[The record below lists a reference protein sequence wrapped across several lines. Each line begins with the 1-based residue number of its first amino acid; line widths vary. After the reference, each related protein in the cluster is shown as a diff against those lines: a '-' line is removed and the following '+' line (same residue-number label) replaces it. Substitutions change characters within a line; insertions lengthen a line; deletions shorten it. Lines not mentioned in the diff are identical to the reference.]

1 MWYYDLRN
9 SIYRDIIFVRIL
21 IFPIDIT
28 KTLNMYFTRIQNKKQ
43 SQHLMFINKVLYIKD
58 ITFVLNDSP
67 FWQGSKNSA
76 KKKTTLYTTSG

>member
-28 KTLNMYFTRIQNKKQ
+28 KTLNMYFTRIQNKK
-43 SQHLMFINKVLYIKD
+43 
-58 ITFVLNDSP
+58 
-67 FWQGSKNSA
+67 
-76 KKKTTLYTTSG
+76 